1 MRVLIVED
9 DALLGDALQ
18 IGLREQGIAAEWLRD
33 GRSAD
38 EALHTEGFGAIVLD
52 IGLPRMDGLQ
62 LLRNM
67 RGRGD
72 RTPVLLLTARDA
84 VDDRVRGLDAG
95 ADDYVVKPVALAE
108 LAARLRA
115 LVRRSLGQASPLLT
129 VGALSLDPAAHR
141 VTFGGKPVELSV
153 REFAVLHELMANA
166 GRVLTREQL
175 EVRLYEWDRALESNA
190 IEVHIHHLRKK
201 IAPEVIHTVRG
212 VGYLM
217 PRNPLPT
224 GHG

>member
-18 IGLREQGIAAEWLRD
+18 IGLRAQGIAAEWLRD

-38 EALHTEGFGAIVLD
+38 EALRTEEFAVLVLD
-52 IGLPRMDGLQ
+52 IGLPQMDGLQ

-72 RTPVLLLTARDA
+72 KTPVLLLTARDA
-84 VDDRVRGLDAG
+84 VNDRVIGLDAG

-108 LAARLRA
+108 LAARIRA
-115 LVRRSLGQASPLLT
+115 LVRRSVGQASPVLSI
-129 VGALSLDPAAHR
+129 GRLSLDPAAHR
-141 VTFGGKPVELSV
+141 VTFRGSPVELSV
-153 REFAVLHELMANA
+153 REFAILHELMANA

-190 IEVHIHHLRKK
+190 IEVHIHHLRRKF
-201 IAPEVIHTVRG
+201 APDIIHTVRG
-212 VGYLM
+212 VGYLI
-217 PRNPLPT
+217 PRAQAQSE
-224 GHG
+224 HG